1 MDFDLT
7 DEQRLLKDSVD
18 RLIAD
23 QYQFEQRKKYL
34 VEPDG
39 WSRNAWK
46 QYTELGLLG
55 LPFDEKHGGF
65 GGGPVDT
72 MIVME
77 TFGRGLVLEPYFAT
91 VILGGG
97 LLRHAGTPAQQQ
109 ALIPEIAL
117 GKLKLA
123 FAHVERHSR
132 YDLADVATTAR
143 RDGADWVLDGAKSVV
158 LHGDCADRLLVTA
171 RVSGDRR
178 DRTGIG
184 MFLVDPSAPGVSR
197 RGYPT
202 QDGLRA
208 AEVALSGVRVPAGD
222 SLGEPG
228 AALPAIE
235 HVVDEAIAALCA
247 EAVGTMQAMHELTL
261 EYLKTRQQFGRPIG
275 QFQVLQHRSVDMLV
289 ALEQARS
296 MAMFA
301 AVMAGEEDATERRRA
316 IAAAKVQIGRSGRH
330 IGQEAIQLHG
340 GIGMT
345 MEYSVGHYFKR
356 MTMIDMLFG
365 DADTHLATLARLGGL
380 FGNTKAA

>member
-23 QYQFEQRKKYL
+23 QYQFEQRKKYMA
-34 VEPDG
+34 EPDG
-39 WSRNAWK
+39 WSRAVWQ
-46 QYTELGLLG
+46 QYAEIGLLG
-55 LPFDEKHGGF
+55 LPFAEAHGGF
-65 GGGPVDT
+65 GGGPVET

-77 TFGRGLVLEPYFAT
+77 AFGSGLVLEPYFAS

-97 LLRHAGTPAQQQ
+97 LLRRAASPAQQQ
-109 ALIPEIAL
+109 TLLPQVAQ

-123 FAHVERHSR
+123 FAHVERQSR
-132 YDLADVATTAR
+132 YDLADVAATAR
-143 RDGADWVLDGAKSVV
+143 QDGGTWILDGAKSVV

-171 RVSGDRR
+171 RTSGDRR
-178 DRTGIG
+178 ARDGIG
-184 MFLVDPSAPGVSR
+184 LFVVDPAAAGVTR

-208 AEVALSGVRVPAGD
+208 AEVTLSGARVPQDDAMPNALS
-222 SLGEPG
+222 
-228 AALPAIE
+228 AIE
-235 HVVDEAIAALCA
+235 HLVDEAVAALCA
-247 EAVGTMQAMHELTL
+247 EAVGCMQAMHETTL
-261 EYLKTRQQFGRPIG
+261 DYLKTRQQFGRPIG

-301 AVMAGEEDATERRRA
+301 AVMAAEEDPTERRRA

-345 MEYSVGHYFKR
+345 MEYKVGHYFKR
-356 MTMIDMLFG
+356 MTMIDKLFG
-365 DADTHLATLARLGGL
+365 DADVHLETLARLGGL
-380 FGNTKAA
+380 FGNARAVER

>member
-7 DEQRLLKDSVD
+7 DDQRLLKDSVD

-23 QYQFEQRKKYL
+23 HYAFEQRKKYMA
-34 VEPDG
+34 EPSG
-39 WSRNAWK
+39 WSTAVWN
-46 QYTELGLLG
+46 QYAELGLLG
-55 LPFDEKHGGF
+55 LPFEEKLGGF
-65 GGGPVDT
+65 GGGAVET

-77 TFGRGLVLEPYFAT
+77 AFGRGLVLEPYFAT

-97 LLRHAGTPAQQQ
+97 LLRRAGSDALQ
-109 ALIPEIAL
+109 AAL
-117 GKLKLA
+117 VPQINAGKLKLA
-123 FAHVERHSR
+123 FAHVERQSR

-143 RDGADWVLDGAKSVV
+143 KDGSGYVMDGAKSVV
-158 LHGDCADRLLVTA
+158 LHGDCADKLLVTA
-171 RVSGDRR
+171 RVAGGRR
-178 DRTGIG
+178 DRGG
-184 MFLVDPSAPGVSR
+184 VGLFLVDADAAGVTR

-208 AEVALSGVRVPAGD
+208 AELTLSGVRVPAEAVLGD
-222 SLGEPG
+222 N
-228 AALPAIE
+228 ALPAIE

-247 EAVGTMQAMHELTL
+247 EAVGAMQEMHETTL
-261 EYLKTRQQFGRPIG
+261 EYLKTRKQFGRPIG
-275 QFQVLQHRSVDMLV
+275 SFQVLQHRSVDMLV

-301 AVMAGEEDATERRRA
+301 AVMAGENDPVERRRA
-316 IAAAKVQIGRSGRH
+316 IAAAKAQIGRSGKL

-345 MEYSVGHYFKR
+345 MEYKVGHHFKR

-365 DADTHLATLARLGGL
+365 DADAHLQTLAKLGGL

>member
-23 QYQFEQRKKYL
+23 QYQFEQRKKYMA
-34 VEPDG
+34 EPEG
-39 WSRNAWK
+39 WSAAVWQ
-46 QYTELGLLG
+46 QYAELGLLG
-55 LPFDEKHGGF
+55 LPFAEAYGGF
-65 GGGPVDT
+65 GGGPVET

-77 TFGRGLVLEPYFAT
+77 AFGRGLVLEPYFAT

-97 LLRHAGTPAQQQ
+97 LIRRAASEAQQKGLLPQ
-109 ALIPEIAL
+109 LVQ

-123 FAHVERHSR
+123 FAHVERQSR
-132 YDLADVATTAR
+132 YDLADVATKAQQ
-143 RDGADWVLDGAKSVV
+143 DGVKWVLDGAKSVV

-171 RVSGDRR
+171 RVSGGRR

-184 MFLVDPSAPGVSR
+184 LFLVDPSASGVSR

-208 AEVALSGVRVPAGD
+208 AEVTLSGAM
-222 SLGEPG
+222 GEPIG
-228 AALPAIE
+228 TVGNALPVIE

-247 EAVGTMQAMHELTL
+247 ESVGTMQAMHETTL

-301 AVMAGEEDATERRRA
+301 AVMAAEEDAAERRRS
-316 IAAAKVQIGRSGRH
+316 IAAAKVQIGRSGKH
-330 IGQEAIQLHG
+330 VGQEAIQLHG

-345 MEYSVGHYFKR
+345 MEYKVGHYFKR
-356 MTMIDMLFG
+356 MTMIDKLFG
-365 DADTHLATLARLGGL
+365 DADAHLTALAQLGGL
-380 FGNTKAA
+380 FGKTKAA

>member
-18 RLIAD
+18 RLVAD
-23 QYQFEQRKKYL
+23 QYQFEQRKKY
-34 VEPDG
+34 VTEPDG
-39 WSRNAWK
+39 WSRAVWQ
-46 QYTELGLLG
+46 QYAELGLLG
-55 LPFDEKHGGF
+55 LPFAEAHGGF
-65 GGGPVDT
+65 GGGPVET

-77 TFGRGLVLEPYFAT
+77 AFGRGLVLEPYFAT

-97 LLRHAGTPAQQQ
+97 LLRRAATPAQQQ
-109 ALIPEIAL
+109 ALLPQVAQ

-123 FAHVERHSR
+123 FAHVERQSR
-132 YDLADVATTAR
+132 YDLADVSTTAR
-143 RDGADWVLDGAKSVV
+143 QDGAAWVLDGAKSVV

-171 RVSGDRR
+171 RVSGARR
-178 DRTGIG
+178 DRAG
-184 MFLVDPSAPGVSR
+184 MGLFLVDPSAPGVTR

-208 AEVALSGVRVPAGD
+208 AEVTLSGVRVSEQDAMID
-222 SLGEPG
+222 
-228 AALPAIE
+228 ALSAIE

-247 EAVGTMQAMHELTL
+247 EAVGTMQAMHDTTL
-261 EYLKTRQQFGRPIG
+261 EYLKTRQQFGRAIG

-301 AVMAGEEDATERRRA
+301 AVMAGEEDAAERKRA
-316 IAAAKVQIGRSGRH
+316 IAAAKVQIGRSGKH

-345 MEYSVGHYFKR
+345 MEYKVGHYFKR
-356 MTMIDMLFG
+356 MTMIDKLFG
-365 DADTHLATLARLGGL
+365 DADVHLETLAQLGGL
-380 FGNTKAA
+380 FGRTQ

>member
-18 RLIAD
+18 RLIGD
-23 QYQFEQRKKYL
+23 QYQFEQRKRYL
-34 VEPDG
+34 AAADG
-39 WSRNAWK
+39 WSRDAWK
-46 QYTELGLLG
+46 QYAELGLLG
-55 LPFDEKHGGF
+55 LPFAEQFGGF
-65 GGGPVDT
+65 GGGPVET

-77 TFGRGLVLEPYFAT
+77 AFGRGLVLEPYFAT

-97 LLRHAGTPAQQQ
+97 LLRRAGTAAQQQ
-109 ALIPEIAL
+109 ALIPEIVQ

-123 FAHVERHSR
+123 FAHVERQSR

-143 RDGADWVLDGAKSVV
+143 LDGAVWVLDGAKSVV

-171 RVSGDRR
+171 RVSGERR
-178 DRTGIG
+178 DRAGVG
-184 MFLVDPSAPGVSR
+184 LFLIDASAPGVTR

-208 AEVALSGVRVPAGD
+208 AEVTLSGVRVAAGD
-222 SLGEPG
+222 VLGEAG

-235 HVVDEAIAALCA
+235 HVMDEAIAALCA
-247 EAVGTMQAMHELTL
+247 EAVGAMQVMHETTL

-316 IAAAKVQIGRSGRH
+316 MAAAKVQIGRSGKH

-345 MEYSVGHYFKR
+345 MEYKVGHYFKR

-380 FGNTKAA
+380 FGNTRAA